1 MSPRRVYVV
10 YTGGTIGMRWS
21 PLGYRPAPGFLEQ
34 LAGEMPE
41 LHSPDFPSCQVNE
54 YSPLLDSSEMTPAN
68 WVEIAG
74 DIARNHDRYDGF
86 VVLHGTDTLA
96 YTASALSFMLLGLK
110 KPVIVTGSQL
120 PLCEVTSDGRH
131 NLITALLLAGK
142 YDIPEV
148 CVYFDGRLLRGNRTI
163 KVSADQ
169 FGAFDS
175 PNYPPLG
182 RIGTRIEIRRNL
194 LLQPIQDRLHLQEI
208 GSANVAALRLFPG
221 IDASLLRNILQPP
234 LQGLVLE
241 CYGVGNAPVRNLEFL
256 GALERA
262 YTRGV
267 VVVDITQ
274 CSHGSVHLGDYSTSS
289 PLADAGV
296 ISGHDMT
303 AEAAL
308 AKLYYLFERK
318 LSPDQVRE
326 EMGRSL
332 CGELTRE

>member
-1 MSPRRVYVV
+1 MSRRRVYVA
-10 YTGGTIGMRWS
+10 YTGGTIGMKRS
-21 PLGYRPAPGFLEQ
+21 PHGYIPAPGFLEQ
-34 LAGEMPE
+34 LAGGMPE
-41 LHSPDFPSCQVNE
+41 LHSPEFPACEVHE
-54 YSPLLDSSEMTPAN
+54 YSPLLDSSEMSPKN

-74 DIARNHDRYDGF
+74 DIARNHDRFDGF

-131 NLITALLLAGK
+131 NLISALLLAGK
-142 YDIPEV
+142 YDVPEV
-148 CVYFDGRLLRGNRTI
+148 CVYFDGRLLRGNRTMKI
-163 KVSADQ
+163 SAEQ

-182 RIGTRIEIRRNL
+182 RVGTKIEIRQNL
-194 LLQPIQDRLHLQEI
+194 LLQKTRDQLQLQEI
-208 GSANVAALRLFPG
+208 GSAKVGALRLFPG
-221 IDASLLRNILQPP
+221 IEAGLLRNILQPP

-256 GALERA
+256 AALEEARD
-262 YTRGV
+262 RGV
-267 VVVDITQ
+267 VVVDISQ
-274 CSHGSVHLGDYSTSS
+274 CHHGSVRLGDYATSS
-289 PLADAGV
+289 PLAQAGV
-296 ISGHDMT
+296 ISGFDMT

-308 AKLYYLFERK
+308 AKLYYLFERQ
-318 LSPDQVRE
+318 LSPEQVRE